1 MVAPCCY
8 RPAPPFARTPT
19 GSWGC
24 WSPASQNR
32 SGRPRRHRLIT
43 DAGTRTARRH
53 IGRDGHD
60 GGLGPVATTFLA
72 HGEGAAPL
80 GTGARGQLDGAAT
93 VLASAQRRIPDMIP
107 RLTVPSKAARGHLE
121 RAILPAAAV
130 YLELSDRLGQ
140 DRARK
145 LTAACL
151 DSDAERGARVLH
163 LLDRTPWLFPV
174 LRRSGRRM
182 MRRDFSPPAF
192 GVRWAEDS
200 AQRMR
205 FGLDHLRFVRAGTL
219 AQGCDRCDF
228 CFERRPARGQRSAQ
242 GAAPWGAGL
251 LLSRRALQ
259 RPRCRAQRP
268 AAAVRGPAGR
278 ALRRG

>member
-1 MVAPCCY
+1 MM
-8 RPAPPFARTPT
+8 
-19 GSWGC
+19 G
-24 WSPASQNR
+24 ASDR
-32 SGRPRRHRLIT
+32 LRPRSSRMAKVL
-43 DAGTRTARRH
+43 RRWEPV
-53 IGRDGHD
+53 
-60 GGLGPVATTFLA
+60 LG
-72 HGEGAAPL
+72 
-80 GTGARGQLDGAAT
+80 GQLDGAAS
-93 VLASAQRRIPDMIP
+93 VLASAQRRIPGLIA

-121 RAILPAAAV
+121 RAILPGAVV
-130 YLELSDRLGQ
+130 YLELSGRFGQ

-145 LTAACL
+145 LTATCL

-205 FGLDHLRFVRAGTL
+205 FDMTRCYYLDTLTTLGIPELTGLYCHGDEVMYGGLGHLRFVRSGTL

-228 CFERRPARGQRSAQ
+228 CFERRPPGEQRSLP
-242 GAAPWGAGL
+242 GAVP
-251 LLSRRALQ
+251 
-259 RPRCRAQRP
+259 
-268 AAAVRGPAGR
+268 
-278 ALRRG
+278 